1 MRAARALTRA
11 ASRDLFLHKMASPVL
26 LIERHAPGV
35 RLSCPK
41 KCEEQD
47 AAKIF
52 NRKCPEHECRDHFLS
67 NPASGLQNKSDRRVC
82 RHFAARVT
90 ITFYT
95 ASARFQ
101 LAARSVALC

>member
-11 ASRDLFLHKMASPVL
+11 VSRDLFLHKMASPVL

-41 KCEEQD
+41 KCEQQD

-52 NRKCPEHECRDHFLS
+52 NLKYPEHDCLTLFG
-67 NPASGLQNKSDRRVC
+67 PAAAERQPSG
-82 RHFAARVT
+82 APAT
-90 ITFYT
+90 
-95 ASARFQ
+95 
-101 LAARSVALC
+101 RSVAGGAAQPRSGCAARAPAKIYKLSKIF

>member
-1 MRAARALTRA
+1 MKCHVTAARVRA
-11 ASRDLFLHKMASPVL
+11 RVRDLFLHKTASPVL

-52 NRKCPEHECRDHFLS
+52 NLKCPKHDCRAHFLS
-67 NPASGLQNKSDRRVC
+67 KQANFGLKRRLSS
-82 RHFAARVT
+82 RWTNELF
-90 ITFYT
+90 
-95 ASARFQ
+95 
-101 LAARSVALC
+101 

>member
-52 NRKCPEHECRDHFLS
+52 NLKCPEHEFREHFLS
-67 NPASGLQNKSDRRVC
+67 KQANFG
-82 RHFAARVT
+82 
-90 ITFYT
+90 
-95 ASARFQ
+95 
-101 LAARSVALC
+101 

>member
-11 ASRDLFLHKMASPVL
+11 ASRDLFLHKMASRVL

-52 NRKCPEHECRDHFLS
+52 NLKCLEHECREHFC
-67 NPASGLQNKSDRRVC
+67 QNRLILAKILAKILATR
-82 RHFAARVT
+82 T
-90 ITFYT
+90 I
-95 ASARFQ
+95 R
-101 LAARSVALC
+101 